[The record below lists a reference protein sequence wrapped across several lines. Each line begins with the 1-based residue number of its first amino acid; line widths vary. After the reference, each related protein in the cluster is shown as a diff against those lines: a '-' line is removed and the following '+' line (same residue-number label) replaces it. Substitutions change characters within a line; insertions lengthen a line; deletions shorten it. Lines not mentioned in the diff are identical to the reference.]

1 MKISLINRL
10 YLGFAT
16 VVLLVLLGGFL
27 TWRTFDTQTE
37 EAGWVQHTYRV
48 LNNSERVQRL
58 IFDMEAAR
66 RGFRSTFERKYL
78 QPYELALPKVAPALN
93 DLHGMVDDNPV
104 QVKNVDSLEDEINH
118 LLSFWNGLD
127 HLADQQR
134 VTDNG
139 AITEKETLL
148 VDKVRARIGAVN
160 GEERRLLALREGM
173 KSESFTRAVKML
185 LLNNAFIL
193 LVGFILMRITY
204 VEFRRRLKAQEALNN
219 KLAEVVDLNEAA
231 NGKNWLL
238 TGVNS
243 MNDSLQGVD
252 QRDELVRNC
261 LHTLTSFVGFAAG
274 AFYCYDE
281 TDRDLRLTAAVSMP
295 ASLPNRVAVN
305 DGFIGAAAG
314 SKEIRIISDL
324 PATYWQLGSA
334 SGHAVPGAVVM
345 IPLRVKDELLGVIE
359 LASFSAIN
367 PQQLRL
373 LELLEKDISV
383 AVNAANSR
391 AKVLSLL
398 QQVQEQREILIS
410 QQEELRQSNEE
421 LSRQSEVLQAS
432 EEELRVQEE
441 EMRQVNVEMVEKN
454 KALEA
459 ARGALALKATELE
472 SSSRY
477 KSEFL
482 ANMSHELRTPLNSV
496 LILAKMLQENKSK
509 NLTGKQIEYAGII
522 YKSGSDLLHLINDVL
537 DLSKIEAGKVEM
549 NFEKV
554 TVAGIMEDLS
564 DLFDIVANEKKIQFV
579 KNIAPDIPAT
589 IVTDKLRLQQVVR
602 NLLSN
607 AFKFTP
613 NGGVISISWYMN
625 NANTLGISV
634 TDTGPGI
641 PEDKQDLIFQA
652 FHQGDGST
660 NRKFGGTGLGLSI
673 SRELMLLL
681 HGEIRL
687 DSSTA
692 NGSTFSVVIPTN
704 GQPMEPAESQE
715 TAPVMAPVIITPAPA
730 RVEVDDDRHNLSKQD
745 KLILIIE
752 DDIYFADILRD
763 FARNKGFK
771 TIVAHNGQD
780 GLAYAR
786 KYLPAAIILDMNLP
800 VIDGGSI
807 LKILKSSEEL
817 SKILVHV
824 VTGADIQAI
833 AGDNIHGYT
842 RKPLELSDLEAV
854 FVNISSQIQARLK
867 KVLLVSAGPLGADT
881 QLKTKS
887 DERNLETQYDVA
899 DNTQPAS
906 SLLAAKKYDAVIVE
920 IGTDLNAGIAQLEA
934 LSAIPAAGDTPLI
947 VYLDQDIT
955 SQEEQQLKKYAS
967 AIVRNSSHSTDR
979 LMDELELFLYKLQ
992 KKTTMEILPEAL
1004 LEGGLSGKK
1013 VLLADDDMR
1022 NVFSISVLMEEQ
1034 GIAVLTAADGREAL
1048 QMLDS
1053 NPHVDLVLMD
1063 IMMPEMDGFEAM
1075 KHIRADARFQQL
1087 PVIALT
1093 AKAMAGD
1100 RQKCMEAGASDYI
1113 AKPIDNIKLLSLLR
1127 VWLS

>member
-1 MKISLINRL
+1 MKISLVNRL
-10 YLGFAT
+10 YLGFSL
-16 VVLLVLLGGFL
+16 VVLLVILGGFL

-58 IFDMEAAR
+58 LFDMEAAR
-66 RGFRSTFERKYL
+66 RGFRSTFEHKYL
-78 QPYELALPKVAPALN
+78 QPYELALPKVAPAVN
-93 DLHGMVDDNPV
+93 DLRTMVDDNPT
-104 QVKNVDSLEDEINH
+104 QVKNVDSLEDEVNH
-118 LLSFWNGLD
+118 LLSFWNELD
-127 HLADQQR
+127 HIAVDQR
-134 VTDNG
+134 FKDNAG
-139 AITEKETLL
+139 ITEKETLL
-148 VDKVRARIGAVN
+148 MDKVRARIGAVN
-160 GEERRLLALREGM
+160 AEERGLLSIRESYKATSFDKAL
-173 KSESFTRAVKML
+173 KTL
-185 LLNNAFIL
+185 LFNNAFIL

-204 VEFRRRLKAQEALNN
+204 TEFRRRVKAQDALNS
-219 KLAEVVDLNEAA
+219 KLEEVVDLNAAA
-231 NGKNWLL
+231 NERNWLL
-238 TGVNS
+238 TGVNN
-243 MNDSLQGVD
+243 MNDNLQGAHH
-252 QRDELVRNC
+252 RDELTHRC
-261 LHTLTSFVGFAAG
+261 LQTLTAFADFTAG

-281 TDRDLRLTAAVSMP
+281 THTDLRLTSAVSMP
-295 ASLPNRVAVN
+295 VGIPAIVAMN
-305 DGFIGAAAG
+305 DGFLGGAAG
-314 SKEIRIISDL
+314 SKNIRVIHDV
-324 PATYWQLGSA
+324 PADYWQLGSA
-334 SGHAVPGAVVM
+334 SGHASPGSIVF
-345 IPLRVKDELLGVIE
+345 IPLWIENELLGVME
-359 LASFSAIN
+359 LVTFKEVT
-367 PQQLRL
+367 PLQLRL

-383 AVNAANSR
+383 AVNAANAR
-391 AKVLSLL
+391 GKVLTLL
-398 QQVQEQREILIS
+398 QQVQEQKEILIS

-441 EMRQVNVEMVEKN
+441 EMRQVNVEITEKN

-509 NLTGKQIEYAGII
+509 NLTEKQIEYAGII

-549 NFEKV
+549 NFEEV
-554 TVAGIMEDLS
+554 TIASIMEDLS
-564 DLFDIVANEKKIQFV
+564 DLFDVVSAEKKIQFV
-579 KNIAPDIPAT
+579 KNIAPDVPASL
-589 IVTDKLRLQQVVR
+589 VTDKLRLQQVIR

-607 AFKFTP
+607 SFKFTP
-613 NGGVISISWYMN
+613 HGGVISISWYKSGA
-625 NANTLGISV
+625 NAVGISV

-641 PEDKQDLIFQA
+641 PADKQELVFNA
-652 FHQGDGST
+652 FHQGDGAT

-673 SRELMLLL
+673 SRELMILL

-687 DSSTA
+687 DSSTSA
-692 NGSTFSVVIPTN
+692 GSTFSIVIPVD
-704 GQPMEPAESQE
+704 GKILSE
-715 TAPVMAPVIITPAPA
+715 TEKTVAAPVVTTTNTVALPTPA
-730 RVEVDDDRHNLSKQD
+730 VEDDRNNITRQD

-824 VTGADIQAI
+824 VTAADIQGI
-833 AGDNIHGYT
+833 AEDNIHGYT
-842 RKPLELSDLEAV
+842 RKPLELKDMEAV
-854 FVNISSQIQARLK
+854 FANISSQIQARLK
-867 KVLLVSAGPLGADT
+867 KVLLVSAGPLSADT
-881 QLKTKS
+881 ALKTMS
-887 DERNLETQYDVA
+887 DERHLETQYDIA
-899 DNTQPAS
+899 TDINPAA
-906 SLLAAKKYDAVIVE
+906 SLLAEKKYDAVIVE
-920 IGTDLNAGIAQLEA
+920 IGADLNAGIAQLQA
-934 LSAIPAAGDTPLI
+934 LTSMSETGNTPLI

-955 SQEEQQLKKYAS
+955 GNEEQQLRKYAS
-967 AIVRNSSHSTDR
+967 AIVRNSSHATDR

-992 KKTTMEILPEAL
+992 KKTNVEHVPMEGTESTLA
-1004 LEGGLSGKK
+1004 GKK

-1022 NVFSISVLMEEQ
+1022 NVFSISALMEEQ
-1034 GIAVLTAADGREAL
+1034 GIEVLTAADGKEAL
-1048 QMLDS
+1048 AILEQH
-1053 NPHVDLVLMD
+1053 PHLDLVLMD
-1063 IMMPEMDGFEAM
+1063 IMMPEMDGYEAM
-1075 KHIRADARFQQL
+1075 RHIRADARFQQL

-1113 AKPIDNIKLLSLLR
+1113 AKPVDNIKLLSLLR

>member
-10 YLGFAT
+10 YLGFAV

-27 TWRTFDTQTE
+27 TWRTFDSQTE
-37 EAGWVQHTYRV
+37 ESGWVQHTYGV

-58 IFDMEAAR
+58 LFDMEAAR
-66 RGFRSTFERKYL
+66 RGFRSTGETKYL
-78 QPYELALPKVAPALN
+78 QPYELALPKVAPAMN
-93 DLHGMVDDNPV
+93 DLRTMVDDNPA
-104 QVKNVDSLEDEINH
+104 QVKNVDSLEDEVNH
-118 LLSFWNGLD
+118 LLSYWNTLD
-127 HLADQQR
+127 HIDPNVRLK
-134 VTDNG
+134 DNSR
-139 AITEKETLL
+139 ITETETALM
-148 VDKVRARIGAVN
+148 DKVRARVGIVN
-160 GEERRLLALREGM
+160 AEERRLLFLRENY
-173 KSESFTRAVKML
+173 KSDSFNRAVKTL

-204 VEFRRRLKAQEALNN
+204 TEFRRRLKAQHALNS
-219 KLAEVVDLNEAA
+219 KLEEVVELNKEG
-231 NGKNWLL
+231 NERNWLL
-238 TGVNS
+238 TGVND
-243 MNDSLQGVD
+243 MNESLQGVNN
-252 QRDELVRNC
+252 REELVRKC
-261 LHTLTSFVGFAAG
+261 LQTLITFADFAAG

-281 TDRDLRLTAAVSMP
+281 IHGDLRLASAVSMP
-295 ASLPNRVAVN
+295 TDIPSTISLN
-305 DGFIGAAAG
+305 DGFVGAVAN
-314 SKEIRIISDL
+314 SRHIRVIDHL
-324 PATYWQLGSA
+324 PPTYWRLGSA
-334 SGHAVPGAVVM
+334 SGSVVPVSLVL
-345 IPLRVKDELLGVIE
+345 IPLWVENELLGVIE
-359 LASFSAIN
+359 LAAFKAVTT
-367 PQQLRL
+367 PQLRL

-383 AVNAANSR
+383 AVNAANAR
-391 AKVLSLL
+391 GKVLLLL
-398 QQVQEQREILIS
+398 QQVQEQKEILIS

-441 EMRQVNVEMVEKN
+441 EMRQVNVEITEKN

-496 LILAKMLQENKSK
+496 LILAKMLQENKGK
-509 NLTGKQIEYAGII
+509 NLTEKQMEYAGII

-549 NFEKV
+549 NFEEV
-554 TVAGIMEDLS
+554 SVSSVLEDLS
-564 DLFDIVANEKKIQFV
+564 DLFDVLSHEKKIQFI
-579 KNIAPDIPAT
+579 KHLAPDVPAT
-589 IVTDKLRLQQVVR
+589 IQTDKLRLQQVIR

-607 AFKFTP
+607 SFKFTP
-613 NGGVISISWYMN
+613 AGGVVSLSWYKSGK
-625 NANTLGISV
+625 NTLGISV
-634 TDTGPGI
+634 TDTGAGI
-641 PEDKQDLIFQA
+641 PADKQDLIFNA
-652 FHQGDGST
+652 FHQGDGAT

-673 SRELMLLL
+673 SRELMVLL

-687 DSSTA
+687 DSSTSA
-692 NGSTFSVVIPTN
+692 GSTFTILFPVDGSTL
-704 GQPMEPAESQE
+704 PAEEKVAAPPVVQ
-715 TAPVMAPVIITPAPA
+715 TATPVPVPI
-730 RVEVDDDRHNLSKQD
+730 DDDRNNITRQD

-752 DDIYFADILRD
+752 DDEYFADILRD

-807 LKILKSSEEL
+807 LKILKSSEDL

-824 VTGADIQAI
+824 VTAADIQGI
-833 AGDNIHGYT
+833 AADNIHGYT
-842 RKPLELSDLEAV
+842 RKPLELHDMENV
-854 FVNISSQIQARLK
+854 FASISSQIQARLK
-867 KVLLVSAGPLGADT
+867 KVLLLSAGPLSADT
-881 QLKTKS
+881 ALKTKS
-887 DERNLETQYDVA
+887 DERKLDTLYDMA
-899 DNTQPAS
+899 DGITAAGA
-906 SLLAAKKYDAVIVE
+906 LLSEKKYDAVIVE
-920 IGTDLNAGIAQLEA
+920 IGNDLNAGIEQLKA
-934 LSAIPAAGDTPLI
+934 LTHIPASGDTPLI

-955 SQEEQQLKKYAS
+955 SNEEQQLKKYAS

-992 KKTTMEILPEAL
+992 KKTNVDNPPMEWT
-1004 LEGGLSGKK
+1004 EGSLSGKK

-1022 NVFSISVLMEEQ
+1022 NVFSISALMEEQ
-1034 GIAVLTAADGREAL
+1034 GIEVLTAADGKEAL
-1048 QMLDS
+1048 EILQQHPKL
-1053 NPHVDLVLMD
+1053 DLVLMD
-1063 IMMPEMDGFEAM
+1063 IMMPEMDGYEAM
-1075 KHIRADARFQQL
+1075 RHIRADARFQQL

-1100 RQKCMEAGASDYI
+1100 RQKCIEAGASDYI
-1113 AKPIDNIKLLSLLR
+1113 AKPVDNIKLLSLLR

>member
-27 TWRTFDTQTE
+27 TWQTFDTQTA

-66 RGFRSTFERKYL
+66 RGFRSTFERRYL
-78 QPYELALPKVAPALN
+78 QPYELALPKVAPAVN
-93 DLHGMVDDNPV
+93 DLRTMVEDNPV
-104 QVKNVDSLEDEINH
+104 QVKNVDSLEDEVNH
-118 LLSFWNGLD
+118 LLSFWNELD
-127 HLADQQR
+127 HFSDQQR
-134 VTDNG
+134 VSDNS

-148 VDKVRARIGAVN
+148 IDKVRARIGALN
-160 GEERRLLALREGM
+160 GEERRLLARRESV

-193 LVGFILMRITY
+193 LVGFILMRVTY
-204 VEFRRRLKAQEALNN
+204 VEFRRRLKAQKDLNL

-231 NGKNWLL
+231 NEKNWLL

-243 MNDSLQGVD
+243 MNDSLQGMD
-252 QRDELVRNC
+252 QRDDLMRHC
-261 LHTLTSFVGFAAG
+261 LETLTSFAGFAAG

-281 TDRDLRLTAAVSMP
+281 MHHDLRLTAAVSMP
-295 ASLPNRVAVN
+295 ASLPKQASMD
-305 DGFIGAAAG
+305 DGFLGAAAG
-314 SKEIRIISDL
+314 SKNIRVISDL

-334 SGHAVPGAVVM
+334 SGQATPGAVVM
-345 IPLRVKDELLGVIE
+345 IPLRIKEELLGVVE
-359 LASFSAIN
+359 LASFKPVNA
-367 PQQLRL
+367 QQLRL

-383 AVNAANSR
+383 AVNAANAR
-391 AKVLSLL
+391 AKVLTLL
-398 QQVQEQREILIS
+398 QQVQEQRETLIS

-509 NLTGKQIEYAGII
+509 NLTEKQIEYAGII
-522 YKSGSDLLHLINDVL
+522 YKSGSDLLQLINDVL

-549 NFEKV
+549 NFEEV
-554 TVAGIMEDLS
+554 TVAGMMEDLS
-564 DLFDIVANEKKIQFV
+564 DLFDIVANEKKIQFI
-579 KNIAPDIPAT
+579 KNIAPDVPT
-589 IVTDKLRLQQVVR
+589 TVVTDKLRLQQVIR

-613 NGGVISISWYMN
+613 NGGVISISWYMS

-641 PEDKQDLIFQA
+641 PVDKQELIFQA

-687 DSSTA
+687 DSSTP

-704 GQPMEPAESQE
+704 GQPMEQPAEHFYE
-715 TAPVMAPVIITPAPA
+715 DAPVIAPVTVTPAPVA
-730 RVEVDDDRHNLSKQD
+730 IDDDRNNFSKQD

-842 RKPLELSDLEAV
+842 RKPLKLHDLEEV
-854 FVNISSQIQARLK
+854 FISISSQIQARLK
-867 KVLLVSAGPLGADT
+867 KVLLVSAGPLSADS

-899 DNTQPAS
+899 DSTQPAA
-906 SLLAAKKYDAVIVE
+906 SLLATKKYDAVIVE
-920 IGTDLNAGIAQLEA
+920 IGTDLNAGITQLEA
-934 LSAIPAAGDTPLI
+934 LSGIPAVGDTPLI

-992 KKTTMEILPEAL
+992 KKANVETLPEPSM
-1004 LEGGLSGKK
+1004 EGDLSGKK

-1022 NVFSISVLMEEQ
+1022 NVFSISALMEEH
-1034 GIAVLTAADGREAL
+1034 GIEVLTAADGREAL
-1048 QMLDS
+1048 EVLDKH
-1053 NPHVDLVLMD
+1053 PRLDLVLMD

-1100 RQKCMEAGASDYI
+1100 RQKCIEAGASDYI